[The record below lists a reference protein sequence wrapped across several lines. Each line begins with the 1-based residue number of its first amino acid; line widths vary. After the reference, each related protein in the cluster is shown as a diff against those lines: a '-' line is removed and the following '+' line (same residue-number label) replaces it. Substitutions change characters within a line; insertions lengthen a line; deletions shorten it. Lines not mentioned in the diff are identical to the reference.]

1 LSATPGTLA
10 EVDAAVRSA
19 PAAPRRAVRVEPG
32 AGVTALVASV
42 LLLTILSSLGAWLTA
57 REMESRM
64 TAMVGENMPSVVA
77 AEELQSALLQQRG
90 LVAAYMLDDGRLAW
104 VNDLDK
110 LKPELARRLADARQ
124 STRTDE
130 ERNLLAQLV
139 SVYADY
145 DAERERA
152 ITLYHD
158 GHAQEARDLLLGD
171 VSRLSDQAYGI
182 CRQLAAAN
190 QRFMSASL
198 ERGHQKVGSL
208 ALILPVLVGVTT
220 LLCLGVL
227 LIVSRRL
234 LRPMRRLAR
243 DARSFSAKDPTQS
256 HTSFEDDV
264 HELEFYSRA
273 LMTDVTRTRTD
284 LKESQGRL
292 VAAEKLAAVGRFA
305 AAATHEIRSPLTSIK
320 MWLFQLKQTAGQEA
334 DARHAIAVL
343 EGEIA
348 RLEDLATSFLQFS
361 RPPSLRLSRQCV
373 SEIVDSTV
381 ELAQHRLNDR
391 GVRIER
397 STARDLP
404 AIKADAQQLRQV
416 LLNLLANAV
425 DATPK
430 GGVVRISESR
440 EPSGNGRDDVVLR
453 IRDEGHGVPDSVRE
467 RLFEPF
473 VTTKPHGTG
482 LGLAVA
488 SSIIAQHGGQ
498 LVLEDQEGS
507 GAVFAVRI
515 AACED

>member
-1 LSATPGTLA
+1 
-10 EVDAAVRSA
+10 
-19 PAAPRRAVRVEPG
+19 
-32 AGVTALVASV
+32 
-42 LLLTILSSLGAWLTA
+42 
-57 REMESRM
+57 
-64 TAMVGENMPSVVA
+64 
-77 AEELQSALLQQRG
+77 
-90 LVAAYMLDDGRLAW
+90 
-104 VNDLDK
+104 
-110 LKPELARRLADARQ
+110 
-124 STRTDE
+124 
-130 ERNLLAQLV
+130 
-139 SVYADY
+139 
-145 DAERERA
+145 
-152 ITLYHD
+152 
-158 GHAQEARDLLLGD
+158 
-171 VSRLSDQAYGI
+171 
-182 CRQLAAAN
+182 
-190 QRFMSASL
+190 
-198 ERGHQKVGSL
+198 VGSL